1 MKRKNHQSIDQ
12 LRKDSGGMMKAIT
25 REAMKYR
32 FVAGSHNS
40 IKLRRSLALVER
52 LDLVDKTLL
61 SSKIHK
67 VHSQRLADRYIN
79 KWNKFKKSKANSWSK
94 LPIKI
99 RKQIPKPSDRELASS
114 HLRFFTL
121 IDSVTEVNHKSA
133 LVSIKKMKADILKK
147 LKLHRGLWCVGVVE
161 CEVISL
167 KMMREIQRIDK
178 NTNSEK
184 RKLDV
189 CDVLATDIK
198 NSIYKNEDSLFLIH
212 FHGVLLSTKE
222 DTFHS
227 FNETLRKAKQWSKA
241 PRQIEIKKL
250 SESFGGKTKTT
261 ENNLKHISTYIT
273 KGGNDWCFNKS
284 YLRYKIGFELDDSDV
299 VDETTWV
306 LKNWRRN
313 EELRKEHSEDGVE
326 DALSMT
332 PTEIVELTL
341 LIDGLMGLNRTR
353 TGYLISTGS

>member
-1 MKRKNHQSIDQ
+1 MKENKQIDLER
-12 LRKDSGGMMKAIT
+12 LRKDSHGMMKAIS
-25 REAMKYR
+25 REAMKYQ

-40 IKLRRSLALVER
+40 IKLRRSLALIER
-52 LDLVDKTLL
+52 LDLVNKTLL
-61 SSKIHK
+61 STDIHK
-67 VHSQRLADRYIN
+67 VHSKRLADRYIN
-79 KWNKFKKSKANSWSK
+79 KWNKFKKSKIDSWSK
-94 LPIKI
+94 LPLKI
-99 RKQIPKPSDRELASS
+99 RKQIPKPNDCGLASS

-133 LVSIKKMKADILKK
+133 LGAVKKMKTELLKK

-167 KMMREIQRIDK
+167 KMMKEIQRVGK

-184 RKLDV
+184 RKLGV

-198 NSIYKNEDSLFLIH
+198 NSIYRNEDSLFLIH

-222 DTFHS
+222 ETFTL
-227 FNETLRKAKQWSKA
+227 FNDSLRKSKQWSKA

-250 SESFGGKTKTT
+250 SESFGGKGKTT
-261 ENNLKHISTYIT
+261 DRNLKDISTYIT

-284 YLRYKIGFELDDSDV
+284 YLRYKIGFELDDSEV
-299 VDETTWV
+299 IDETTWV
-306 LKNWRRN
+306 LKNWRRS
-313 EELRKEHSEDGVE
+313 EQLRKEHSEDGIE
-326 DALSMT
+326 DSLSMT
-332 PTEIVELTL
+332 PSEIAELTL
-341 LIDGLMGLNRTR
+341 LIDQIMSLNRTR